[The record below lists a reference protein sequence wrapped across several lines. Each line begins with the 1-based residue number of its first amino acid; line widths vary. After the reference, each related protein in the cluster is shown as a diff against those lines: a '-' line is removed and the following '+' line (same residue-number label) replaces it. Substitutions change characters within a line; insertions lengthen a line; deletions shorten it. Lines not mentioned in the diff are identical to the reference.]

1 MMEKEIIEYAAKF
14 LEPTNLLLLVL
25 FLFQVRIMLAVR
37 AGLLS
42 HLTRIHS
49 ATLGKEYIR
58 KDTYQIAEE
67 CFKQYKA
74 LHGDGYADGI
84 MADIRKIPRT

>member
-1 MMEKEIIEYAAKF
+1 MEKAILEYLAKV
-14 LEPTNLLLLVL
+14 LEPSTLILLAIL
-25 FLFQVRIMLAVR
+25 LFQARMLLAVR

-49 ATLGKEYIR
+49 ATQGKDFIR

-74 LHGDGYADGI
+74 LWGDGYADGI
-84 MADIRKIPRT
+84 MDDIRKIPRK